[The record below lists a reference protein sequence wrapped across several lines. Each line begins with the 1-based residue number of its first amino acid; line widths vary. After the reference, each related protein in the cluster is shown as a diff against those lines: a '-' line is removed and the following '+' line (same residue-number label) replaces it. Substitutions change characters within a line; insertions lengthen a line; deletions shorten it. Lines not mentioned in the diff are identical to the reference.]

1 MEFAAFIIIIILIA
15 SILQTSTGFG
25 FSILATPF
33 LLLIFEP
40 AEAIQINLILS
51 LLISLALIAKVRK
64 DVDIGVLKRFIVGSS
79 LGLPVGIAVFLT
91 IDLNSLK
98 LIVSL
103 LVLLLTLL
111 LLFEFRISRNN
122 KRDFLVG
129 GLSGSLTT
137 SIGMPGPPILLYF
150 SGTETKKEVLRSTT
164 LAFYLFI
171 YSASLIIQVSFAGTN
186 KTVWVSSL
194 WAIPL
199 VAAGLYLGQL
209 LFGHINQRIF
219 RMFTYIILLFTGS
232 YLLLESLGW
241 L

>member
-1 MEFAAFIIIIILIA
+1 MEFAAFIIIILIA

-79 LGLPVGIAVFLT
+79 LGLPVGMAVFLT

-103 LVLLLTLL
+103 LVLLLTFMLML
-111 LLFEFRISRNN
+111 KFRITRNN
-122 KRDFLVG
+122 KRDLFVG
-129 GLSGSLTT
+129 GISGSLTT
-137 SIGMPGPPILLYF
+137 SIGMPGPPMPLAQ
-150 SGTETKKEVLRSTT
+150 GCGVPNPCGPPRSKP
-164 LAFYLFI
+164 
-171 YSASLIIQVSFAGTN
+171 G
-186 KTVWVSSL
+186 
-194 WAIPL
+194 
-199 VAAGLYLGQL
+199 
-209 LFGHINQRIF
+209 
-219 RMFTYIILLFTGS
+219 
-232 YLLLESLGW
+232 
-241 L
+241 